1 MEGVGRPCRWAL
13 RAPQG
18 SGRPRPS
25 FSVPRLCRG
34 VHRPAAAALRSEAG
48 GVVVGIVA
56 LPRLRW
62 PGSWLPVFGC
72 GDAPFF
78 LARLR
83 GHCIIRP

>member
-1 MEGVGRPCRWAL
+1 MQAAARWRGLAGLVAGRCGRRKAPVG
-13 RAPQG
+13 
-18 SGRPRPS
+18 
-25 FSVPRLCRG
+25 CRG

-83 GHCIIRP
+83 GHCTIRP